1 MALPRAKLSAAPL
14 LLLAAAVFVQTAG
27 GEDRNADL
35 TFKPFTL
42 KTLEGASSSLSDVL
56 GKATLV
62 VFFFPTCAY
71 CNVALPEMQKLHDAY
86 KDDGLSVVWINV
98 VPEQERLIPKWRDRH
113 GYTVPILLGGR
124 SVQKDY
130 ALTMTPTHYL
140 LDAAGKVLIRH
151 AGFKRGDQESLE
163 RRIREA
169 IASPRAAGPNEVKR
183 ICRRP
188 TMLFPVGLSRSE
200 ASGECLLEASQSS
213 SSL

>member
-1 MALPRAKLSAAPL
+1 MTLPMARLCAATIL
-14 LLLAAAVFVQTAG
+14 VLAAAVFPPTAG
-27 GEDRNADL
+27 GEHRNADG
-35 TFKPFTL
+35 TFKPFKL
-42 KTLEGASSSLSDVL
+42 KTLDGASASLSEML

-86 KDDGLSVVWINV
+86 RDDGLSVVWINV
-98 VPEQERLIPKWRDRH
+98 LPEQERLIPKWRDRH

-140 LDAAGKVLIRH
+140 LDAEGKVLTRH

-163 RRIREA
+163 RQIREA
-169 IASPRAAGPNEVKR
+169 IATP
-183 ICRRP
+183 
-188 TMLFPVGLSRSE
+188 
-200 ASGECLLEASQSS
+200 
-213 SSL
+213 